1 MSGQTAAIQQQEVPP
16 PGSNDLKEQCTHDVV
31 ATPEVKVA
39 ANQGCND
46 NTSPS
51 KSPNKKVEKSPDKT
65 VEGKPKKLSSSNPSA
80 EQPKQQPSPP
90 HKDACAGDAKVADTA
105 SPASAKKEKKEHPEK
120 RSAKESAATR
130 VASAVEPRDATKS
143 PTHTAT
149 KNAPPAA
156 DVAGAETPTKAVDTT
171 KKQVDATAAA
181 QEKSNKE
188 GGSEQSPSSPSK
200 KKKKSKSKNKKVSS
214 VPFVDPFAIV
224 L

>member
-16 PGSNDLKEQCTHDVV
+16 PGSNDLKEQRVQCTHDVV
-31 ATPEVKVA
+31 AKPEVKVA

-105 SPASAKKEKKEHPEK
+105 SPASAKKEKKEHP
-120 RSAKESAATR
+120 AATR

-181 QEKSNKE
+181 QEQSNKE

-200 KKKKSKSKNKKVSS
+200 KKKKSKSKNKKVSVCHS
-214 VPFVDPFAIV
+214 FPFA
-224 L
+224 LL